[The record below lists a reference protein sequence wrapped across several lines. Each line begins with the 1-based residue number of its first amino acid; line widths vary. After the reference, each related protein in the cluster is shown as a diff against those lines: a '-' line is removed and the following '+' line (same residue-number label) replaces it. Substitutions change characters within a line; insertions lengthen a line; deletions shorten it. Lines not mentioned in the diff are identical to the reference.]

1 MIGLYHKAL
10 HCNTNAT
17 QRKGRKKE
25 EKRTKREVNKRSKRN
40 SLVIFKDKKNI
51 KKCSILIIYT
61 CVIAKI
67 YLTGK
72 LLNDINV
79 LNN

>member
-1 MIGLYHKAL
+1 MCLAKIIRKWQKHEMIGLYHKVL

-40 SLVIFKDKKNI
+40 SLVILKNKKE
-51 KKCSILIIYT
+51 Y
-61 CVIAKI
+61 
-67 YLTGK
+67 
-72 LLNDINV
+72 
-79 LNN
+79 